1 MIDAKS
7 YTYSFVSTCFT
18 EKIVEILKKVFIG
31 GGAKNLHVILSI
43 SCIEKVLVD
52 LRLFSRKVIFLCSW
66 LSCHAL
72 CRKLMKL
79 QKLPSLL
86 YADAHVIFSMTFSFE
101 IRKD

>member
-18 EKIVEILKKVFIG
+18 EKIVENEKKKKKVFIG

-66 LSCHAL
+66 LS
-72 CRKLMKL
+72 
-79 QKLPSLL
+79 
-86 YADAHVIFSMTFSFE
+86 
-101 IRKD
+101 